1 MALVH
6 SSAAFKQRC
15 MAFNHSGELWKGL
28 AAEQVETFA
37 QLAFVLGTPQGPP
50 GQEQFGQLAGKVWG
64 SPSLGDLAHLRLL
77 LSEASTLA
85 AARPEAPVF
94 PATKEAPACSSSS
107 ATRAQPESFSIGPDR
122 SGCNPPVG
130 LADLCPQKPTEADY
144 PELLREQFPCALH
157 SRPATSIFAFWETLR
172 ANQAILYSCS
182 FLAFSAHADAS

>member
-1 MALVH
+1 MNKLPLLQVRLFHACLRALSHQVTGPACLRDMALVD

-15 MAFNHSGELWKGL
+15 MALDHSGELWKGL

-50 GQEQFGQLAGKVWG
+50 GQEQFEQLARKVWE

-85 AARPEAPVF
+85 AAHPEAPVF

-107 ATRAQPESFSIGPDR
+107 ATRAQPESFSIGPH
-122 SGCNPPVG
+122 
-130 LADLCPQKPTEADY
+130 PQRTV
-144 PELLREQFPCALH
+144 
-157 SRPATSIFAFWETLR
+157 RPKHRGRRPSWA
-172 ANQAILYSCS
+172 
-182 FLAFSAHADAS
+182 